1 MLDQFTFTLTRL
13 RYLHAAQVNIPGFK
27 PDAKDATYTDDQI
40 TAATAA
46 RQEFLVHF
54 NAYNSANGALE
65 GQLDTAHSAAVTVYA
80 CMKSCYRK
88 DISCTAAIVR
98 LPKQDRSPEGTLK
111 RMRAL
116 TACWNTLPSVP
127 GTSDPF
133 VVGPWTYAIFGAA
146 SDTLENKITEANFA
160 SSSYAGAIAKLNG
173 KDANWNNF
181 ITAALVQGRALYKP
195 GTPERAYIDR
205 IPTEPSTQDPA
216 EPVITVAQ
224 SPGPGAVHLEFEAN
238 HATSFQVW
246 HKGPSDPAFEKVAD
260 VLLPGIYNAIELE
273 AGAHEYEIVGENS
286 RGAGPASAP
295 TAVNVEAEAV
305 A

>member
-13 RYLHAAQVNIPGFK
+13 RYLFAAQENIPGFK
-27 PDAKDATYTDDQI
+27 PDAKDAAYTDDQI
-40 TAATAA
+40 TAANAA
-46 RQEFLVHF
+46 RQEFLLHF
-54 NAYNSANGALE
+54 NAYNFANGALE
-65 GQLDTAHSAAVTVYA
+65 AQFDTAHGAAVTVYA

-98 LPKQDRSPEGTLK
+98 LPKQDKSPEGTLK

-116 TACWNTLPSVP
+116 IACWSKLPSVP

-133 VVGPWTYAIFGAA
+133 VVGPWTYATFGAA
-146 SDTLENKITEANFA
+146 SDTLENKISEADSA
-160 SSSYAGAIAKLNG
+160 RSVYAGAIAKLNG
-173 KDANWNNF
+173 KDADWNNF

-205 IPTEPSTQDPA
+205 IPTEPSTQDPVQ
-216 EPVITVAQ
+216 PVITVAQ

-238 HATSFQVW
+238 HATSFQIW
-246 HKGPSDPAFEKVAD
+246 HKGPSDPAFEKVED
-260 VLLPGIYNAIELE
+260 VLLPGIYNATGLE

-286 RGAGPASAP
+286 RGEGPVSLPA
-295 TAVNVEAEAV
+295 TVNVEAEAV